1 VDKRAGFCFSD
12 ATNPDRLI
20 LFEKGDISSLISDIS
35 KKFCRK
41 RVFVREIREYTEK
54 ETIFLERHMK
64 EVLKQLEN
72 QRLIDVE
79 NLKADG
85 EKRRRGTFP
94 SDAIVSFN
102 SDVIDCQS

>member
-1 VDKRAGFCFSD
+1 
-12 ATNPDRLI
+12 
-20 LFEKGDISSLISDIS
+20 
-35 KKFCRK
+35 
-41 RVFVREIREYTEK
+41 
-54 ETIFLERHMK
+54 MK